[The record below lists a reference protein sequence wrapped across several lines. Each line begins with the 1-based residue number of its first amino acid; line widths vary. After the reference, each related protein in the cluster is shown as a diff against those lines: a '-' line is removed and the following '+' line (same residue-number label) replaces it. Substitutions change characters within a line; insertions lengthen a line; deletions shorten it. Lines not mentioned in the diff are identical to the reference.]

1 MKEETIFEKLGIE
14 YQEIEGIFY
23 PILSVPLEDNQCLN
37 VGKYG
42 RMWIEHIKI
51 TYPQRY
57 RSLLRFGELKERAE
71 MVNETAFELLEDIEI
86 RWLNKHRPKNS
97 NSFIEQ
103 LHLRNQARMMAE
115 EVVLHDVVRQ
125 FH

>member
-1 MKEETIFEKLGIE
+1 MKEEIIFEKLGIE
-14 YQEIEGIFY
+14 YQEVDGIFY
-23 PILSVPLEDNQCLN
+23 PILSVPSEDYQCLN

-42 RMWIEHIKI
+42 RIWIEHIKI

-57 RSLLRFGELKERAE
+57 RILVRFGELKERAE
-71 MVNETAFELLEDIEI
+71 MVNETAYELLKDIEV

>member
-14 YQEIEGIFY
+14 YQEVDGIFY
-23 PILSVPLEDNQCLN
+23 PILSVPPEGNQCLN

-71 MVNETAFELLEDIEI
+71 MVNETAYELLEDIEV
-86 RWLNKHRPKNS
+86 RWLDKHRPKNA
-97 NSFIEQ
+97 NSFVEQ

>member
-1 MKEETIFEKLGIE
+1 MKEETIFEKLEIE

-23 PILSVPLEDNQCLN
+23 PILSVPSEDNQCHN

-71 MVNETAFELLEDIEI
+71 MVNETAYELLEDIEV
-86 RWLNKHRPKNS
+86 RWLNQHRLKNP

-103 LHLRNQARMMAE
+103 LHLRNQVRMMAE

>member
-14 YQEIEGIFY
+14 YQEVDGIFY

-57 RSLLRFGELKERAE
+57 RTLVRFGELKERAE
-71 MVNETAFELLEDIEI
+71 MVNETAYELLEDIEV
-86 RWLNKHRPKNS
+86 RWLNKHTPNKTK
-97 NSFIEQ
+97 SFNEQ
-103 LHLRNQARMMAE
+103 
-115 EVVLHDVVRQ
+115 
-125 FH
+125 

>member
-14 YQEIEGIFY
+14 YQEVDEIFY
-23 PILSVPLEDNQCLN
+23 PILSVPPEDNQCLN

-57 RSLLRFGELKERAE
+57 RSLLRFGELKEGAE
-71 MVNETAFELLEDIEI
+71 MVNETAYELLEDIEV
-86 RWLNKHRPKNS
+86 RWLNKHRPKNQ